1 MAKKG
6 TESYEDLLRTL
17 ARNVKYFR
25 QRTGL
30 NQQELSRRARL
41 YHNYVGRIE
50 NQRTNPEVRS
60 LTKLAEALD
69 VKLVALLSRPSPV
82 QRSKSKRD

>member
-17 ARNVKYFR
+17 ARNVKRLR
-25 QRTGL
+25 QLTGL

-60 LTKLAEALD
+60 LTKLAKALD
-69 VKLVALLSRPSPV
+69 VTLVALLSPTSQVP
-82 QRSKSKRD
+82 QSKSKRR